1 MFDWNMLPGLF
12 LAVCI
17 GGAAGRMWGVGRQRR
32 WRRSLAWRHRMREYG
47 MTQRMREM
55 SRCLHHLSYSFRDDL
70 EKSYARM
77 SREEAAAALTNTAE
91 QVCGACGRCHASQ
104 LAIQKDAYY
113 LQYLTAAYRKNG
125 AVRRE
130 DMPQLF
136 AETCRESGIYI
147 ERLNR
152 EMERNQS
159 QTDWKRRYLESRQVA
174 GEELLEL
181 ERFLLR
187 MADSLDKPTD
197 VTDRWNRK
205 LAETCRGLHL
215 DYQRGMIWEQENGR
229 LEMLLQIQAR
239 GRRCVPAR
247 SVAAAVGRAV
257 GRELRPVDGSRTIV
271 HGELCSLE
279 LEEAPAYEFEAGVAR
294 CPAKGSEISGDN
306 FSALCLPDGK
316 VILCLSDGMGSG
328 RQAWAESD
336 QVVELC
342 EHLMEAGISLSTS
355 ARMINTALVLRQGEQ
370 RPATLDLHRID
381 LYSGEMESLKRGTP
395 PTFLWQKD
403 GIHCL
408 ESGQSPIG
416 WAETVTEEAVSTKFA
431 GDMAVV
437 LLTDGVLEA
446 FPGEDKEEF
455 LTAVLSRMSP
465 SKPQDA
471 ADALLAL
478 ARGSEP
484 PRDDLTVVVAA
495 FQRRSAE

>member
-1 MFDWNMLPGLF
+1 M
-12 LAVCI
+12 
-17 GGAAGRMWGVGRQRR
+17 
-32 WRRSLAWRHRMREYG
+32 
-47 MTQRMREM
+47 
-55 SRCLHHLSYSFRDDL
+55 
-70 EKSYARM
+70 
-77 SREEAAAALTNTAE
+77 
-91 QVCGACGRCHASQ
+91 
-104 LAIQKDAYY
+104 
-113 LQYLTAAYRKNG
+113 
-125 AVRRE
+125 
-130 DMPQLF
+130 
-136 AETCRESGIYI
+136 
-147 ERLNR
+147 
-152 EMERNQS
+152 
-159 QTDWKRRYLESRQVA
+159 
-174 GEELLEL
+174 
-181 ERFLLR
+181 
-187 MADSLDKPTD
+187 
-197 VTDRWNRK
+197 
-205 LAETCRGLHL
+205 
-215 DYQRGMIWEQENGR
+215 
-229 LEMLLQIQAR
+229 
-239 GRRCVPAR
+239 
-247 SVAAAVGRAV
+247 
-257 GRELRPVDGSRTIV
+257 DGSRSID
-271 HGELCSLE
+271 HGELSSLE

-294 CPAKGSEISGDN
+294 CPAMGSEISGDN

-403 GIHCL
+403 GIRCL

-446 FPGEDKEEF
+446 FPGEDKEDL
-455 LTAVLSRMSP
+455 LTAVLSSMSP